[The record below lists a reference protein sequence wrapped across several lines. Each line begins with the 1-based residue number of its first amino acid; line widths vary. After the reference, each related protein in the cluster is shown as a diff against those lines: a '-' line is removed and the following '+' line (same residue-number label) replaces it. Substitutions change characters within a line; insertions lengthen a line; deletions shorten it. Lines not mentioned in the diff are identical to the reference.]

1 MSRAATLIFAI
12 LCYAIFFATFLYLVI
27 FVGDFTFATLT
38 VDTGPGGA
46 PVTAA
51 LIDVGLIA
59 LFGLQHSVMA
69 RPAFK
74 RGWTRIVPE
83 HAERSVYVL
92 VSSILLMFL
101 FLAWRPIDITVWN
114 VTSPAISDLL
124 WLGFWLGWLMVL
136 ISTFL
141 INHFE
146 LFGLQQAW
154 FHLRGREAPPA
165 RFRQPLFYKW
175 VRHPMMLGF
184 FFAFWATPEM
194 TVGHLLLAA
203 GMSVYILIAIRY
215 EEHDLVGMLG
225 KDYEA
230 YREEVG
236 MLTPKFRRRS
246 RNPAA

>member
-12 LCYAIFFATFLYLVI
+12 ICYAIFFATFLYLII
-27 FVGDFTFATLT
+27 FVGDLSFATLT

-51 LIDVGLIA
+51 LIDIGLIV

-69 RPAFK
+69 RPGFK
-74 RGWTRIVPE
+74 RGWTRVIPE
-83 HAERSVYVL
+83 QAERSVYVL
-92 VSSILLMFL
+92 AASVVLMLL
-101 FLAWRPIDITVWN
+101 FLIWRPIDIVVWN
-114 VTSPAISDLL
+114 VTSPALSGLL
-124 WLGFWLGWLMVL
+124 WLGFWVGWLLVL
-136 ISTFL
+136 VSTFL

-154 FHLRGREAPPA
+154 FHLRGREAAPA
-165 RFRQPLFYKW
+165 QFRQPSLYKW

-184 FFAFWATPEM
+184 FLAFWAAPEM
-194 TVGHLLLAA
+194 TVGHLILAG
-203 GMSVYILIAIRY
+203 GMSAYILVALRY
-215 EEHDLVGMLG
+215 EERDLAGMFG

-230 YREEVG
+230 YRDEVG
-236 MLTPKFRRRS
+236 MLTPRFRRRG